1 MKLIFILGKIGFFQ
15 VVLFKLFCSNK
26 VKTFR
31 PDATLSEIAGLLKGT
46 TRGAARKAAKFSFKM
61 VNQNKRGRWHV
72 KPLGTVDS
80 INTSGGKKLQE
91 FGFEAGDYLDVVI
104 S

>member
-1 MKLIFILGKIGFFQ
+1 
-15 VVLFKLFCSNK
+15 
-26 VKTFR
+26 
-31 PDATLSEIAGLLKGT
+31 
-46 TRGAARKAAKFSFKM
+46 M